1 MIPRVQL
8 SQEKAGPKWDNTD
21 SRTIKTTRAQREKL
35 TKASICQEDTTVWM
49 CTDHFSMHGI
59 NTDRMKRKSGPRPI
73 PNCSGDSPHR
83 RPRHWIQKRRSTTRQ
98 FTAFLEAVLNNST
111 GQTHFKDT
119 QTCQNEPQG
128 ESTSKSQHSQ
138 WKHTERT
145 VWPQENL
152 ARCQG

>member
-35 TKASICQEDTTVWM
+35 TKESICQEDTTVWM

-73 PNCSGDSPHR
+73 LTAAETLHTDGPGTEYRNGDQPHDNS
-83 RPRHWIQKRRSTTRQ
+83 RRSWKRYSTTPQDRCPSRTHRLAKTNPKVSQ
-98 FTAFLEAVLNNST
+98 QASLST
-111 GQTHFKDT
+111 V
-119 QTCQNEPQG
+119 N
-128 ESTSKSQHSQ
+128 ESTQSVLSD
-138 WKHTERT
+138 R
-145 VWPQENL
+145 
-152 ARCQG
+152 RRI